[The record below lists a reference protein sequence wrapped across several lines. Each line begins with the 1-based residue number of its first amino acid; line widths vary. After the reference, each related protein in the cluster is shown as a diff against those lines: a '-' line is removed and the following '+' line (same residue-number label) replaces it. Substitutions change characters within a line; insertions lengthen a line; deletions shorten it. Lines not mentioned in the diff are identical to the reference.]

1 MAKLTAWLMTLVG
14 VLLILPLIGV
24 PQLGVI
30 VDSSVAGWL
39 VALSFLVIG
48 IGKLARN
55 YAAKKRK

>member
-14 VLLILPLIGV
+14 VLLVLPLIGV

-30 VDSSVAGWL
+30 VEGSVAGWL

-55 YAAKKRK
+55 YKGKK